1 MWPRT
6 IDKTLLNWAL
16 AAGTRI
22 IVRSIGGGWAESR
35 AFVGPIKRSQVS
47 GHARLGRSSPRI
59 NINFPVGRAS
69 ILYRSRLSI
78 ENHSPFRWPGLV
90 WSLRRASV
98 PVADNCRF
106 LCFLKN
112 IRLARCKWFTASNEL
127 RRIIK
132 VVIRGS
138 CGIGWDQS
146 ETSVR
151 RNKKK
156 RWFLKD
162 TTFKLNISIDQLRF
176 FFCFAKLA
184 RRFCLFQ
191 KTRSEMSRTDN
202 ERLIKVSRRLSTTR
216 NTAFRFWIY
225 TNIFLTFIWLWLL
238 LHEARLYYYDRI
250 IRASLAPSRCGPG
263 RASFSVTLHPPPTV
277 PRCGGAPR
285 PLGGGGGSDWKMD
298 KQFSPVLWILCE
310 LDPFSLLAAPA
321 QRRPE

>member
-176 FFCFAKLA
+176 FFL
-184 RRFCLFQ
+184 FCEIGASVLLVSKNEKWNVADRQ
-191 KTRSEMSRTDN
+191 WTLNRSVE
-202 ERLIKVSRRLSTTR
+202 K
-216 NTAFRFWIY
+216 AFD
-225 TNIFLTFIWLWLL
+225 
-238 LHEARLYYYDRI
+238 HKKHD
-250 IRASLAPSRCGPG
+250 
-263 RASFSVTLHPPPTV
+263 FSVLNLH
-277 PRCGGAPR
+277 
-285 PLGGGGGSDWKMD
+285 KY
-298 KQFSPVLWILCE
+298 FSNFYLTMTSFTW
-310 LDPFSLLAAPA
+310 S
-321 QRRPE
+321 